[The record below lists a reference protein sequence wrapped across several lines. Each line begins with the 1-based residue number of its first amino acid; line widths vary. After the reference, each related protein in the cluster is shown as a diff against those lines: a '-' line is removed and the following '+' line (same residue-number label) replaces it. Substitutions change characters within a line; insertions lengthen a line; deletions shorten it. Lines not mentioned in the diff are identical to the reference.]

1 MITVELTRDERG
13 DIVAYRVEGHSGWA
27 ARGSDIVCAGVAAL
41 TQAAALGLDRH
52 VGVPLETEARD
63 GYLMCRLLPGAPE
76 GAAKEAQAVL
86 ATMVIGLRE
95 IAAAYPDYVTVVER
109 GRKRSGNEKGGTR

>member
-1 MITVELTRDERG
+1 MITVELTRDEEG
-13 DIVAYRVEGHSGWA
+13 YIVAFEVKGHSGWA

-63 GYLMCRLLPGAPE
+63 GYLMCRLLPGASE
-76 GAAKEAQAVL
+76 GAAREAQAVL
-86 ATMVIGLRE
+86 ATMVIGLQE
-95 IAAAYPDYVTVVER
+95 IAAAYPAHVTVTER
-109 GRKRSGNEKGGTR
+109 ARKRPGKEKGGVR